1 MMISDTVERCMLQRN
16 YNLWRFLMVP
26 INLGSIL
33 TMQSEKTPRKKFL
46 DFKGK
51 KYTYKMVESIS
62 NKISRYIVNLGIKPG
77 DRVAIMMGNSPEFIF
92 ALNAV
97 LKSGAVAVPINTFL
111 KQYEVAYILNN
122 CEAKL
127 LFTSKQYEEVVGTTL
142 KNTATIEKV
151 LSFSPDLELNNSIDI
166 YKNIEMIT
174 DKPLNLEIEPT
185 ELALI
190 IYTSGTTGEPKGAML
205 SHANIYSC
213 VSSTNTLY
221 PMGRKDRFLL
231 FLPMFHIYSLAVSI
245 LWPTF
250 LGASI
255 IILESVL
262 DLKKKSFRNILLF
275 KRPTLMAAVPSIYSA
290 LAYANIPN
298 WFIKFFYPIKFH
310 LSSGSGLPTE
320 VFQAFRN
327 KFKASIIEGYGISET
342 SPVVA
347 ANRLNHIKPGSV
359 GKPLSDEVQVKI
371 LDDESNEMPLGE
383 VGEIVVKGP
392 NIMQGYWKMPKET
405 KEVLKNGW
413 FFTGDLGYIDK
424 NDGCI
429 SIVDRKKDLIL
440 VKGMNVYPREVEE
453 LIYTVDGVEAC
464 AVIGVPEPNGDEI
477 IIAYIKKVADVI
489 LHERDIKKYLRENLA
504 NFKIPKYVYFSDDI
518 PMTTIG
524 KVLKR
529 KLREMVI
536 NGEMK
541 GKATVTGSSHI

>member
-1 MMISDTVERCMLQRN
+1 ML
-16 YNLWRFLMVP
+16 VK
-26 INLGSIL
+26 NLGSIL
-33 TMQSEKTPRKKFL
+33 TVQSGKTPRKKFL

-51 KYTYKMVESIS
+51 KYTYKDTESIS

-92 ALNAV
+92 TLNAIF
-97 LKSGAVAVPINTFL
+97 KAGAVAVPINTFL
-111 KQYEVAYILNN
+111 KQFEIAYILNN

-127 LFTSKQYEEVVGTTL
+127 LLTAKLYEEVISEAI
-142 KNTATIEKV
+142 KNTKSIEKI
-151 LSFSPDLELNNSIDI
+151 LTFSSDMDIPNCLNI
-166 YKNIEMIT
+166 YENIESIT
-174 DKPLNLEIEPT
+174 DKPLNLDIEST
-185 ELALI
+185 DLALI

-205 SHANIYSC
+205 SHANIISC
-213 VSSTNTLY
+213 VSITNTLY
-221 PMGRKDRFLL
+221 PMSGKDRYLL
-231 FLPMFHIYSLAVSI
+231 FLPMFHIYSLAVNI
-245 LWPTF
+245 IWPTY
-250 LGASI
+250 LGSSI

-262 DLKKKSFRNILLF
+262 ELKKKSFRNILLF

-327 KFKASIIEGYGISET
+327 KFKASIIEGYGLSET

-347 ANRLNHIKPGSV
+347 ANRLDHIKPGSV

-392 NIMQGYWKMPKET
+392 NVMQGYWKMPKET

-424 NDGCI
+424 HDGCI

-489 LHERDIKKYLRENLA
+489 LHERDIKKYLKENLA
-504 NFKIPKYVYFSDDI
+504 NFKIPKYVYFSDEI

-529 KLREMVI
+529 KLREMVM
-536 NGEMK
+536 NGDMK
-541 GKATVTGSSHI
+541 GKTTVTGSSTI